1 MLDGLEGAFV
11 MQELRVLTPCF
22 HYADYLRCVVEN
34 KKHFDQWL
42 IITCSEDL
50 ETQELCAEHGMDCHV
65 TKLTEKRSFHSSFY
79 KAEIINEGL
88 DRLEYD
94 G

>member
-1 MLDGLEGAFV
+1 

-65 TKLTEKRSFHSSFY
+65 TKLTEKGRFTLRFTRRKSLTRVW
-79 KAEIINEGL
+79 IGWNTMG
-88 DRLEYD
+88 RC
-94 G
+94 